1 MSEADD
7 RTRRQLRFSLFLQA
21 FAALMLGFAFVVRYL
36 SSGLDILTALF
47 GILML
52 VAAAAAVLIGRR
64 LRDF

>member
-21 FAALMLGFAFVVRYL
+21 FAALMLGVAFVVRYL